1 MYHKLTD
8 EKFLDVESSDEKLTR
23 GISSVEKHSGGISA
37 DEKHTEGVSADE
49 NLVNELCTIL
59 SGLDDSQE
67 QLEKDAFDVIN
78 SSDTSLNL
86 VKESIGSVEEIL
98 NIIVELN
105 RAVEMST
112 EKINQLEKLSTQIE
126 QFASVIDSIANRTN
140 ILSLNASIEAARA
153 GEHGRGFAVVATEV
167 RDLASQSSK
176 SSKEITSTIGQVQD
190 AVKET
195 VNSMKTIFENASQQK
210 QKAGNVDGLLK
221 QVIAAAYAANE
232 VARNIE
238 NEIAYQRDIT
248 EEVKNVL
255 RKSVHSNNVCSKS
268 K

>member
-1 MYHKLTD
+1 MEQKFTD
-8 EKFLDVESSDEKLTR
+8 EKLAR
-23 GISSVEKHSGGISA
+23 GISSNEKFA
-37 DEKHTEGVSADE
+37 DEK
-49 NLVNELCTIL
+49 LVNELCTIL

-98 NIIVELN
+98 NMIVELN
-105 RAVEMST
+105 KVVEIST

-153 GEHGRGFAVVATEV
+153 GEQGRGFAVVATEV
-167 RDLASQSSK
+167 RNLASQSSK
-176 SSKEITSTIGQVQD
+176 SSKEITTTIGQVQA
-190 AVKET
+190 AVKDT
-195 VNSMKTIFENASQQK
+195 VNSMKTIFNNATQQK
-210 QKAGNVDGLLK
+210 QKAGNVDDLLK

-248 EEVKNVL
+248 EEVKTVL
-255 RKSVHSNNVCSKS
+255 RKSVHSGNICNKS
-268 K
+268 KR

>member
-1 MYHKLTD
+1 MYQKSTD
-8 EKFLDVESSDEKLTR
+8 EKLSDVKSSDEKL
-23 GISSVEKHSGGISA
+23 
-37 DEKHTEGVSADE
+37 
-49 NLVNELCTIL
+49 VNELCIIL
-59 SGLDDSQE
+59 GGLDDSQE
-67 QLEKDAFDVIN
+67 KLEKNAFDVIN
-78 SSDTSLNL
+78 SSDLSLNF

-98 NIIVELN
+98 NMIVELN
-105 RAVEMST
+105 NAVEMST

-167 RDLASQSSK
+167 RNLASQSSK
-176 SSKEITSTIGQVQD
+176 SSKEITNTIGQVQA
-190 AVKET
+190 AVKDT
-195 VNSMKTIFENASQQK
+195 VNSMKIIFDNATKQK
-210 QKAGNVDGLLK
+210 EKAGNIEDLLK

-248 EEVKNVL
+248 EEVKTVL
-255 RKSVHSNNVCSKS
+255 RLSVHSSKVCIKS
-268 K
+268 KE

>member
-1 MYHKLTD
+1 MEQKFTD
-8 EKFLDVESSDEKLTR
+8 EKLAR
-23 GISSVEKHSGGISA
+23 GISSNEKFA
-37 DEKHTEGVSADE
+37 DEK
-49 NLVNELCTIL
+49 LVNELCTIL

-78 SSDTSLNL
+78 SSDRSLNF

-98 NIIVELN
+98 NMIVELN
-105 RAVEMST
+105 KVVEMST

-153 GEHGRGFAVVATEV
+153 GEHGRGFSVVATEV
-167 RDLASQSSK
+167 RNLASQSSK
-176 SSKEITSTIGQVQD
+176 SSKEITNTIGQVQV
-190 AVKET
+190 AVKDT
-195 VNSMKTIFENASQQK
+195 VNSMKIIFGNATKQK
-210 QKAGNVDGLLK
+210 EKAGNIEDLLK

-255 RKSVHSNNVCSKS
+255 RLSVHSSEVCLK
-268 K
+268 

>member
-1 MYHKLTD
+1 MYQKVID
-8 EKFLDVESSDEKLTR
+8 KKNLDVGLSDEK
-23 GISSVEKHSGGISA
+23 
-37 DEKHTEGVSADE
+37 
-49 NLVNELCTIL
+49 LVNELCTIL

-67 QLEKDAFDVIN
+67 KLEKNAFDVIN
-78 SSDTSLNL
+78 SSDRSLNF

-98 NIIVELN
+98 NMIVELN
-105 RAVEMST
+105 KVVEIST

-153 GEHGRGFAVVATEV
+153 GEQGRGFAVVATEV
-167 RDLASQSSK
+167 RNLASQSSK
-176 SSKEITSTIGQVQD
+176 SSKEITNTIGQVQD
-190 AVKET
+190 AVKDT
-195 VNSMKTIFENASQQK
+195 VNSMKTIFDNAIKQK
-210 QKAGNVDGLLK
+210 EKAGNIDDLLK

-255 RKSVHSNNVCSKS
+255 KQSVHSSKV
-268 K
+268 

>member
-1 MYHKLTD
+1 MYQKVT
-8 EKFLDVESSDEKLTR
+8 EKKNLDVGLSDEK
-23 GISSVEKHSGGISA
+23 
-37 DEKHTEGVSADE
+37 
-49 NLVNELCTIL
+49 LVNELCTIL

-67 QLEKDAFDVIN
+67 KLEKNAFDVIN
-78 SSDTSLNL
+78 SSDRSLNF

-98 NIIVELN
+98 NMIVELN
-105 RAVEMST
+105 KVVEIST

-153 GEHGRGFAVVATEV
+153 GEQGRGFAVVATEV
-167 RDLASQSSK
+167 RNLASQSSK
-176 SSKEITSTIGQVQD
+176 SSKEITNTIGQVQD
-190 AVKET
+190 AVKDT
-195 VNSMKTIFENASQQK
+195 VNSMKTIFDNAIKQK
-210 QKAGNVDGLLK
+210 EKAGNIDDLLK

-248 EEVKNVL
+248 EEVKTVL
-255 RKSVHSNNVCSKS
+255 RLSVHSSNVCI
-268 K
+268 